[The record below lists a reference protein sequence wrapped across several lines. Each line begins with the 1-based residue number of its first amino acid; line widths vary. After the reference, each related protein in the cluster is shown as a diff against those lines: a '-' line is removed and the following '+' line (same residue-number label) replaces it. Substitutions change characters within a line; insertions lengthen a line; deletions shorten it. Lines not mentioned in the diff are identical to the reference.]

1 VSERE
6 RFNLFEE
13 DSKILE
19 RIAVQHG
26 EESNEYRAMKHAAIA
41 LSYVL
46 IGHGHL
52 WFKEY
57 VKQFEGDLTPE
68 QRKHLIEMGI
78 DPDAR

>member
-1 VSERE
+1 MSAKDG
-6 RFNLFEE
+6 LTLIEE

-19 RIAVQHG
+19 RIANQYG
-26 EESNEYRAMKHAAIA
+26 EKSDEYRAMKHAAIA
-41 LSYVL
+41 LWYVL
-46 IGHGHL
+46 TGQGHQ

-57 VKQFEGDLTPE
+57 IEQFEGDLTPE

>member
-1 VSERE
+1 MSERD

-19 RIAVQHG
+19 RIATQYG
-26 EESNEYRAMKHAAIA
+26 EESEEYRAMKHAAIA
-41 LSYVL
+41 LWYVL
-46 IGHGHL
+46 TGQGHQ

-57 VKQFEGDLTPE
+57 LEQFEGELTPE

-78 DPDAR
+78 DPDAG